1 MQRTSRTQAIR
12 RTLVVVLLLNLA
24 VASAKLVVGLLSGSL
39 AILADAINSLLD
51 AAANVVGLVGLAIA
65 ARPPDPDHPYGHRR
79 FEALTALIIAGSMA
93 LLVVQVL
100 QEAWRRLH
108 ERVYPEATALSF
120 AVMGLTL
127 AVNLAVSTWERRRGR
142 ELQSSILSADSKHT
156 AADAFVSIAVIAGLV
171 AVRLGYPVVDLL
183 LAVGIAGVIAWGA
196 WTIVRD
202 AALTLSD
209 TAPVPLETIEQAVRA
224 VPGVCG
230 VHNIRTRGGDGLVWV
245 DLHIQ
250 VDPELTVRAGHDI
263 ASAVARAVEEAIG
276 QPADVTVHVEPALP
290 EHLRDTRGYRVW
302 TE

>member
-1 MQRTSRTQAIR
+1 MPKTSRTQAIR

-39 AILADAINSLLD
+39 AILTDAINSLLD
-51 AAANVVGLVGLAIA
+51 ASANVVGLVGMAIA
-65 ARPPDPDHPYGHRR
+65 SRPPDPDHPYGHRR

-108 ERVYPEATALSF
+108 EPVSPEVTALSF
-120 AVMGLTL
+120 AVMGITL
-127 AVNLAVSTWERRRGR
+127 AVNLGVSTWERRRGR

-156 AADAFVSIAVIAGLV
+156 AADALVSTAVLMGLV
-171 AVRLGYPVVDLL
+171 AIRLGYPIVDLV

-196 WTIVRD
+196 WTIIRD

-209 TAPVPLETIEQAVRA
+209 TAAVPLETIERAVRS
-224 VPGVCG
+224 VPGVRG

-276 QPADVTVHVEPALP
+276 QPTDVTVHVEPALP